1 MKKILLPFIAVLVL
15 ISACKREEQF
25 SRFSTNILA
34 PIATA
39 SLDLGDLVNDSVLI
53 PDANGALHL
62 MYDYELYKAQLAD
75 YFVVPDTQRQRTF
88 SLQELKLAD
97 QEQST
102 AVPLFLV
109 FNQAISLHNS
119 TAPVPAISIANVAQ
133 IPIDGSDF
141 FKEATLNS
149 GTMELTIENGYPVEL
164 KTLIFTLQNQVDK
177 SIIQTD
183 TFSNIPPGSSQTKVI
198 NLAGKKVY
206 ASMEAV
212 PQLIETYASNG
223 SVLIDAYATT
233 NITVAVKNL
242 KPQSAIAKFPPQ
254 SVISE
259 DQIVV
264 YEFGGPQVK
273 FMDVKS
279 GRIRFDVVSTV
290 EEEMNVDYR
299 IPYATKNG
307 IPFHETF
314 RVPPAPPGGSSR
326 YTRDFDISGYKVDLR
341 GKNPVQDDTVNS
353 FYNILDVT
361 IDSTGIERNISLNDS
376 IYVYLGLL
384 DIIPSYAQ
392 GYFGQSVFDIG
403 PATLDF
409 DFFQNSS
416 GTLSFEDIDVDLILK
431 NGIGAAGEVD
441 FNNIIAR
448 NSRQAKALQLSGT
461 GLAGTHVLSKATYPP
476 LTPTTKVIN
485 LNSGN
490 SNIKNFFELLP
501 DKIDYDIKLRTN
513 PLGFNGQFTDF
524 ITDESSFSA
533 SLSVNVPM
541 SVAADELT
549 LQDTIDFDFASME
562 RSENIL
568 EGVLNIVADNGF
580 PLQARLQVYL
590 LNENNYIIDSL
601 VTDGSYVAAA
611 PTDANGIVTQ
621 KLRSVVKAKA
631 LGSKM
636 DMLRYSKKILVK
648 AVLDTPKT
656 GGTYWKMYKS
666 YTFDLSISGDF
677 IYDQNF

>member
-1 MKKILLPFIAVLVL
+1 MKKILLPLIAVTVL
-15 ISACKREEQF
+15 ISACKREQQF

-34 PIATA
+34 PIANT
-39 SLDLGDLVNDSVLI
+39 SLDLGDLVNDSVLV
-53 PDANGALHL
+53 PDANGALRL
-62 MYDYELYKAQLAD
+62 MYDYELYKAKLAD

-88 SLQELKLAD
+88 SLQQLKLAD
-97 QEQST
+97 QEITSS
-102 AVPLFLV
+102 VPLFLV
-109 FNQAISLHNS
+109 FNQAISLHGS
-119 TAPVPAISIANVAQ
+119 SAPIPAMSISNVAE
-133 IPIDGSDF
+133 IPIDGSAF

-164 KTLIFTLQNQVDK
+164 KTLIFTLRNETDK
-177 SIIQTD
+177 SVIQTD
-183 TFSNIPPGSSQTKVI
+183 TFTNIPPGTKQTKII
-198 NLAGKKVY
+198 NLAGKNVY

-212 PQLIETYASNG
+212 PQLLETYASNG
-223 SVLIDAYATT
+223 AVTINAYATT
-233 NITVAVKNL
+233 SITVAVKNL
-242 KPQSAIAKFPPQ
+242 KPQTAIAKFPPQ

-273 FMDVKS
+273 YMDVKS

-314 RVPPAPPGGSSR
+314 KVPPAPAGGTAR

-341 GKNPVQDDTVNS
+341 GKNPALDDTVNS
-353 FYNILDVT
+353 FYNVLDVT

-416 GTLSFEDIDVDLILK
+416 GSLSFEDIDVSLILK
-431 NGIGAAGEVD
+431 NGIGADGEVD
-441 FNNIIAR
+441 FNQIIAR
-448 NSRQAKALQLSGT
+448 NTPQSKAVQLTGS
-461 GLAGTHVLSKATYPP
+461 GLAGPHLLSKATYPP
-476 LTPTTKVIN
+476 LTPSTKVIN
-485 LNSGN
+485 LNSSN
-490 SNIKNFFELLP
+490 SNIKPFFELFP

-513 PLGFNGQFTDF
+513 PNGFNGLYNDF
-524 ITDESSFSA
+524 ITDQSEFSA
-533 SLSVNVPM
+533 ALSVDVPM

-549 LQDTIDFDFASME
+549 LMDTVNFDFASME
-562 RSENIL
+562 RSDKIL

-580 PLQARLQVYL
+580 PLQAKLQIYL
-590 LNENNYIIDSL
+590 LNENDFIMDSL

-611 PTDANGIVTQ
+611 PTDANGVVTQ

-631 LGSKM
+631 LGTKM
-636 DMLRYSKKILVK
+636 ETLRYTKKILIK

-677 IYDQNF
+677 IYDQNY